1 MFTVDQVIRDN
12 YPALEQKPWLAKPLK
27 GLLRRLLHE
36 RDINDFAEKYPHL
49 NGLDFVEKVL
59 DYFSFSYSISDRD
72 KARIPATGRVVII
85 ANHPIGSL
93 DGLALL
99 KLVAEIRGDVKAVV
113 NELLMNVKPLT
124 PMLLPVNNMTGNTA
138 KECLKNIENHLQGD
152 GALIIFPAG
161 EVSRL
166 QPTGVKDTRWRS
178 GFLKMATQTQ
188 APIVPMFVS
197 GRNSALFY
205 SASMIYKPLS
215 TVLLVKEMF
224 RQRDKNLTVKVGE
237 PIPYESY
244 SSLNMPNRERVKLF
258 KRHLY
263 RIAKGRKGLFKTF
276 SAIAHPESRAELK
289 QAIEQC
295 ERLGETGDGKQIYLY
310 RFTESSPIM
319 REIGRLRE
327 VSFRAVGEGTGER
340 RDMDSYDA
348 HYLHLVLWDREDLEI
363 VGAYRLADTQRVIDE
378 KGLPGLYTS
387 SLFDFDKQM
396 DKYLPQGVELGRSF
410 VQPRYWGK
418 RSLDY
423 LWYGIGAFLVKYP
436 GYRYLFGPVS
446 ISNSFPKPARDLLV
460 FFYKLYFSSKEPIAH
475 SRQPYGIADDTMQTL
490 KATFSGTDYKED
502 FTQLKHLLANMGVS
516 VPTLYKQYT
525 EVAEQDGVQFLDF
538 GIDPDFADCVDGLVL
553 VDIEK
558 LKAKKRAR
566 YMGATE
572 NPQSAA

>member
-27 GLLRRLLHE
+27 GVLRRLLHE

-59 DYFSFSYSISDRD
+59 DYFCFSYSISDRD

-99 KLVAEIRGDVKAVV
+99 KLVAEIRSDVKAVV

-138 KECLKNIENHLQGD
+138 KECLKNIESHLQTD

-166 QPTGVKDTRWRS
+166 HPTGVKDSRWRS

-224 RQRDKNLTVKVGE
+224 RQRDKSLTVKVGE

-289 QAIEQC
+289 HAIEQC
-295 ERLGETGDGKQIYLY
+295 ERLGETADGKQIYLY

-378 KGLPGLYTS
+378 KGLKGLYTS

-475 SRQPYGIADDTMQTL
+475 SRQPYGIADDTLQTL
-490 KATFSGTDYKED
+490 KATFSGADYKED

-553 VDIEK
+553 VDIAK

-566 YMGATE
+566 YMGAADV
-572 NPQSAA
+572 SKAS